1 MRVPKDVGNFLL
13 AWVPLVLLL
22 ALAYR
27 SNRWIGSNPVLRQR
41 LERIEAFQGGATAK
55 PAEPEGAPEE
65 AGPLSPAD
73 ASLESMRKSYAL
85 LGDTLSAADDVE
97 RPSFSASTCYD
108 ADFQKRVERVGN
120 YRQMTNNYKRGT
132 PDSCSAPLHDL
143 VGRQYKPEV
152 IAFSGC
158 LDPKATR

>member
-1 MRVPKDVGNFLL
+1 MRYSTKDIGGFLL
-13 AWVPLVLLL
+13 VWIPLVLLL

-27 SNRWIGSNPVLRQR
+27 SNRWIGANPVVRPR
-41 LERIEAFQGGATAK
+41 LERLEPFQNAK
-55 PAEPEGAPEE
+55 APEGAPEE
-65 AGPLSPAD
+65 AGGLSPAD
-73 ASLESMRKSYAL
+73 ASLESMRQSYTL
-85 LGDTLSAADDVE
+85 LKDTLPAADDVL
-97 RPSFSASTCYD
+97 RPSYTGASCYD

-120 YRQMTNNYKRGT
+120 FRQMTNNYKRGT

-152 IAFSGC
+152 LAFSGC